1 MSNVPVS
8 WKISSRRA
16 FISARQDRLAFRRN
30 NPPSPIFGPVVFSLL
45 VGYMATGNFAI
56 HLSST
61 SKGCRQSPF
70 CAALLIGF
78 ACCRHCKSWSLV
90 FSRGKLFL
98 SWSMMRSYR
107 LIRLASTA
115 RTFLHR
121 APLQRRRPI
130 TYFLYHTRESDV
142 VYLLNKSYSL
152 QYCSIASFF
161 ATS

>member
-16 FISARQDRLAFRRN
+16 YISARQDRLAFRRN
-30 NPPSPIFGPVVFSLL
+30 NQPSPIFGPVVFSLL

-56 HLSST
+56 HLSSS

-90 FSRGKLFL
+90 FSRGKLFVVVVDDALL
-98 SWSMMRSYR
+98 SINSTSIHSKNFSPPRSPPKTPTDH
-107 LIRLASTA
+107 I
-115 RTFLHR
+115 F
-121 APLQRRRPI
+121 P
-130 TYFLYHTRESDV
+130 V
-142 VYLLNKSYSL
+142 SYSRE
-152 QYCSIASFF
+152 
-161 ATS
+161 